1 VPLLRTMSEGSH
13 QGEACDVACQ
23 CPVLGSPRREVTN
36 VALLFTMF
44 LSGVLLY
51 AIGSLME
58 RHERAQRDREWRD
71 RSRK

>member
-13 QGEACDVACQ
+13 QGEACDVAC
-23 CPVLGSPRREVTN
+23 PRAVLGSPRREVTN

-51 AIGSLME
+51 LIGSAME
-58 RHERAQRDREWRD
+58 RHERAQRDRE
-71 RSRK
+71 RKARWGK